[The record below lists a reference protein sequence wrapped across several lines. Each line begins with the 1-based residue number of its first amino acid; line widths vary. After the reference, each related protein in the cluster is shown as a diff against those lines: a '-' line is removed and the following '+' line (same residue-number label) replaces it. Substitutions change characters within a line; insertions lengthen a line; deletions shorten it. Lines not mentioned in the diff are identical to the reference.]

1 MNKPKVFYVKKV
13 YQNQDQASE
22 HICQNG
28 LSLLSL
34 TQAVIG
40 GSSISQSDVIGY
52 HCKSSTTVSHV
63 PGTIVW
69 LGQGSLKEQNQEDI
83 PIFLFF

>member
-1 MNKPKVFYVKKV
+1 MNKPKVFFCEKV
-13 YQNQDQASE
+13 YYNPDQASE

-40 GSSISQSDVIGY
+40 GSSTSQSDVIGY
-52 HCKSSTTVSHV
+52 HHQVNYNCTPCSWYHS
-63 PGTIVW
+63 
-69 LGQGSLKEQNQEDI
+69 
-83 PIFLFF
+83 